1 MSPRQSPPQQ
11 VAAITAAVAP
21 VAAAAGVDLEDV
33 QVRQTGQRLLVRILI
48 DADSGVSLDTVTDV
62 SRAMSAALDDSG
74 ALGERPYLLDVGS
87 PGVDRPL
94 TLLRHWRRNAGRL
107 VRIAGTDGATLTG
120 RIIAATGAADDLAPE
135 RVEIDVDGTV
145 TALAGDQVRRAVVQ
159 VEFN

>member
-1 MSPRQSPPQQ
+1 
-11 VAAITAAVAP
+11 
-21 VAAAAGVDLEDV
+21 VDLEDV

-48 DADSGVSLDTVTDV
+48 DTDSGVSLDTVTDV
-62 SRAMSAALDDSG
+62 SRAMSEALDDSG
-74 ALGERPYLLDVGS
+74 ALGERSYLLDVGS

-107 VRIAGTDGATLTG
+107 VRIAGTDGSTLTG

-135 RVEIDVDGTV
+135 RVEIDADGTV